1 MQEAR
6 IGDARRARI
15 GDQRD
20 VFASYHP
27 FDNLFHRPVFVEL
40 VMGTESGVYVKMFE
54 QHSAGAS
61 VFCQHEVHLLEEP
74 QSAQRDVF

>member
-1 MQEAR
+1 
-6 IGDARRARI
+6 
-15 GDQRD
+15 
-20 VFASYHP
+20 
-27 FDNLFHRPVFVEL
+27 LVFVEL

-74 QSAQRDVF
+74 QGAQRDVF